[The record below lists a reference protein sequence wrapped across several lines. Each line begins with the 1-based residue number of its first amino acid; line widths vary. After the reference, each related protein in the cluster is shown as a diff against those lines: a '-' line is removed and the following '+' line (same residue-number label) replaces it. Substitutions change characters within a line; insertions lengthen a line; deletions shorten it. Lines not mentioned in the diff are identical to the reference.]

1 VAIQFGPFYV
11 VYGGNVKNALNL
23 TVFGTLALL
32 GAGLLLAGCKS
43 APELTQANALAMIQ
57 AKYDQTP
64 AIGANIRVD
73 DLGMRQ
79 GITAKYW
86 ERTLVYPNK
95 YWADFKLTPDGK
107 KALKLPDGSDMIQ
120 WRPQNADDKNYS
132 VIVVSLAANHLKAHD
147 LQELQDETIPG
158 VDTAKGASFTESVN
172 LDGVPDALQ
181 GIAHNPG
188 NKLSNKRQADFAL
201 EGGVWKLHAIQ

>member
-1 VAIQFGPFYV
+1 
-11 VYGGNVKNALNL
+11 
-23 TVFGTLALL
+23 
-32 GAGLLLAGCKS
+32 
-43 APELTQANALAMIQ
+43 
-57 AKYDQTP
+57 
-64 AIGANIRVD
+64 
-73 DLGMRQ
+73 
-79 GITAKYW
+79 
-86 ERTLVYPNK
+86 
-95 YWADFKLTPDGK
+95 
-107 KALKLPDGSDMIQ
+107 
-120 WRPQNADDKNYS
+120 